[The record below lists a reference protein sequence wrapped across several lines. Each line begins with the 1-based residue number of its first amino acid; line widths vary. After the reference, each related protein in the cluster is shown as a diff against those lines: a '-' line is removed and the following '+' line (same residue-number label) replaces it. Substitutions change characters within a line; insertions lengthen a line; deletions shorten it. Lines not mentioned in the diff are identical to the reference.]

1 MKGETEERWRELCAK
16 AATEQDPNRLMEL
29 ISEINELIEKKQQR
43 LVQQQDKQQGLVWP
57 AQPGVLP

>member
-16 AATEQDPNRLMEL
+16 AATEQDATRLMEL
-29 ISEINELIEKKQQR
+29 ISEINELLEKKQQR
-43 LVQQQDKQQGLVWP
+43 LVQREDKQQDLVWP

>member
-1 MKGETEERWRELCAK
+1 
-16 AATEQDPNRLMEL
+16 MEL